1 MLSRSFFKSVISF
14 SKLEQNPAVLQTHI
28 RCYMATFN
36 LKKKSRQI
44 LPLKSRITRCNDFSS
59 RQKEQEEAV
68 ALLFPQPQ
76 VHILV
81 NACML
86 QTEVEVKYK

>member
-14 SKLEQNPAVLQTHI
+14 SKLEENPAVLQTHI

-36 LKKKSRQI
+36 LKKKSRQV
-44 LPLKSRITRCNDFSS
+44 LPLKSRITRRNDFSS
-59 RQKEQEEAV
+59 RQKEQEEAA
-68 ALLFPQPQ
+68 ALLFPQP
-76 VHILV
+76 HILV